1 MVSWPS
7 TGENNIS
14 QRNRIMYELKDNFL
28 EDKEFKIIQDL
39 LMGPA
44 LPWFSQGEIARK
56 NEIDVNGYFIHTF
69 FLNQPEYTR
78 GVYSNEYKLFE
89 TMIQKINMDV
99 LIRLRA
105 NNYPR
110 TEKKV
115 QHSFHVD
122 YPFPHKTAIFGIN
135 TNNGCTIIE
144 KNKKIKSK
152 ENRIIFLD
160 GETKHCSTTCTDV
173 RSRVNVIINYV

>member
-1 MVSWPS
+1 
-7 TGENNIS
+7 
-14 QRNRIMYELKDNFL
+14 MYELKDNFL

-39 LMGPA
+39 LMGPD
-44 LPWFSQGEIARK
+44 LSWSCQEVIAHK
-56 NEIDVNGYFIHTF
+56 NEIVKDGYFIHTF

-78 GVYSNEYKLFE
+78 GTYSNQYNIFE
-89 TMIQKINMDV
+89 PLLEKMNVDV

-110 TEKKV
+110 TQKMV

-122 YPFPHKTAIFGIN
+122 YPFPHKTAIFCIN
-135 TNNGCTIIE
+135 TINGFTMIE

-152 ENRIIFLD
+152 ANRMILLD
-160 GETKHCSTTCTDV
+160 GETRHCSTTCTDV

>member
-1 MVSWPS
+1 
-7 TGENNIS
+7 
-14 QRNRIMYELKDNFL
+14 MYELKDNFL
-28 EDKEFKIIQDL
+28 EDKEFKIIQHL
-39 LMGPA
+39 LMGPV
-44 LPWFSQGEIARK
+44 LPWFSHGEIARK

-78 GVYSNEYKLFE
+78 GVYSNEYNIFE
-89 TMIQKINMDV
+89 PLLEKMNVDV

-110 TEKKV
+110 TQKMV
-115 QHSFHVD
+115 QHSFHKD

-135 TNNGCTIIE
+135 TNNGFTMIE
-144 KNKKIKSK
+144 KKEKIKSK

-160 GETKHCSTTCTDV
+160 GETQHCSTTCTDV
-173 RSRVNVIINYV
+173 MNRITVIINYV

>member
-1 MVSWPS
+1 
-7 TGENNIS
+7 
-14 QRNRIMYELKDNFL
+14 MYELKDNFL

-39 LMGPA
+39 LMGPELSWSCQEVLA
-44 LPWFSQGEIARK
+44 HK
-56 NEIDVNGYFIHTF
+56 NEIVKDGYFIHTF

-78 GVYSNEYKLFE
+78 GTYSNQYNIFE
-89 TMIQKINMDV
+89 PLLEKMNVDV

-110 TEKKV
+110 TQKMV

-135 TNNGCTIIE
+135 TNNGFTMIE

-152 ENRIIFLD
+152 ANRMILLD
-160 GETKHCSTTCTDV
+160 GETRHCSTTCTDV